1 MAWRFLRFNGVG
13 VAGFVVQLA
22 VLSLL
27 LYAGGHYLVA
37 TALAVESAVLH
48 NFWWHERWTWR
59 DRPAAGRGRL
69 ARLGRFHAL
78 NGLVSL
84 VGNIVLMRLF
94 VGTFGIPAI
103 PANLM
108 AVAACSLVNFF
119 ASDRLVFDSGSG
131 MEDSGSAI
139 KDQRFDPP
147 IEASARRTSAC
158 RSCSHP

>member
-27 LYAGGHYLVA
+27 LYVDCHYLVA
-37 TALAVESAVLH
+37 TAIAVESAVLH

-59 DRPAAGRGRL
+59 DRPATAGRGRL

-119 ASDRLVFDSGSG
+119 ASDRLVFDSGSV
-131 MEDSGSAI
+131 MKDSGSAM
-139 KDQRFDPP
+139 
-147 IEASARRTSAC
+147 RTG
-158 RSCSHP
+158 R